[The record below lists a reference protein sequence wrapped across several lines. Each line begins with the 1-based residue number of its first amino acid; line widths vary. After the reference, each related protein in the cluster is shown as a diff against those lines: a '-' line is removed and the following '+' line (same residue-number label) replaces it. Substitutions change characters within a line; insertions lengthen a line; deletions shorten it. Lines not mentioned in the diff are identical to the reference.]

1 MRKRGA
7 RGRRY
12 DSAQGSAGTGTG
24 GGRRDLHELR
34 KLIVAAI
41 ASDTQLFELLVLTG
55 GNALDLIYL
64 IGERG
69 SLDLDYSLAG
79 DLADVEDT
87 KARFFSALR
96 KTFEP
101 AGLLVFDEQFGPRP
115 RGATPPRWGGYEAS
129 FKLIDRD
136 KAALLEMD
144 QERLRRDAMTSGPA
158 QPRRF
163 VIQLSKYE
171 YCDGATVAT
180 VGNATV
186 RVYTPVM
193 MMAEKLRAICQQIP
207 GYPLRS
213 QPAPRARD
221 FYDIARLGDLLGARY
236 DRAALLEPVFAAK
249 DVPLALLD
257 QIAQPGA
264 FMHWTGR
271 RLRSRCGVRC
281 NHSTTTSSGC

>member
-1 MRKRGA
+1 M
-7 RGRRY
+7 
-12 DSAQGSAGTGTG
+12 
-24 GGRRDLHELR
+24 DLHELR
-34 KLIVAAI
+34 KLMVGAI
-41 ASDTQLFELLVLTG
+41 ASDAQLFELLVLKG

-64 IGERG
+64 VGERG

-87 KARFFSALR
+87 KARLFSALR
-96 KTFEP
+96 RAFEP

-144 QERLRRDAMTSGPA
+144 QERLRRDAMTSGPV
-158 QPRRF
+158 QQRRF

-171 YCDGATVAT
+171 HCDGATVAT

-186 RVYTPVM
+186 RVYTPIM
-193 MMAEKLRAICQQIP
+193 MMAEKLRAICQQMP

-213 QPAPRARD
+213 RPAPRARD
-221 FYDIARLGDLLGARY
+221 FHDIARLKDLLGTRY
-236 DRAALLEPVFAAK
+236 DRAALLDVISPVFAAK
-249 DVPLALLD
+249 DVPLSLLD
-257 QIAQPGA
+257 QIAATRSFHAQDWPAVEVAVRGSLQP
-264 FMHWTGR
+264 FDLYFERVLRLVEELDLGR
-271 RLRSRCGVRC
+271 IE
-281 NHSTTTSSGC
+281 